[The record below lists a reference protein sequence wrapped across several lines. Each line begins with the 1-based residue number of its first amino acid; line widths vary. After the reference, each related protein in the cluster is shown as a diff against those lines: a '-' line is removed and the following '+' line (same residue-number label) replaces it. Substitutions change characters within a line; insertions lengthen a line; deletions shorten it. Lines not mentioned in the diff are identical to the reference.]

1 MQKRFSGYEALCAAA
16 GCALLAVLA
25 SGCATTKAAKSAPA
39 LASGSCA
46 IALLAHQGE
55 ETFDRELR
63 QRQSKIK
70 QMHEQGL
77 DVAANVEALGWRFVE
92 KARRSYDPGFY
103 KMAEQCATCVE
114 ALNAERLTEPG
125 KLKNAAALLLRGH
138 ILQNLHRFSEAQPL
152 AIELVEKR
160 GLAFD
165 FMLLGDVLLEQGKLR
180 EATVAY
186 QKLLDLK
193 PGLQAYVRAAQ
204 LRWLSG
210 DTEGAIEM
218 ALQAAQAASPKEAEA
233 SAWATTRLAFYQLHH
248 GALPQAAASCESAL
262 ELFPDYAP
270 ALLMKGRVL
279 LAQQRASA
287 AIPFLQTA
295 AKLNPLPE
303 YQWTLADALRA
314 ESRDAE
320 AQTVEAALQ
329 AKGATEDPRTY
340 ALYLATRSSDAAQ
353 AMKLAEEELKTR
365 QDAHSYDALA
375 WAGYRAGQ
383 TEAAWQNM
391 QKALATGVQDT
402 RLHFHAAAIA
412 QAAGQRAE
420 ASKHFKQARQ
430 RSQALLPS
438 ERAQLLKLNL

>member
-1 MQKRFSGYEALCAAA
+1 MQKRFSGFMALGA
-16 GCALLAVLA
+16 ALLAMWA

-39 LASGSCA
+39 LASSGCA

-55 ETFDRELR
+55 TDFDRELR
-63 QRQSKIK
+63 QRQSKIR

-77 DVAANVEALGWRFVE
+77 DVTPNVESLGWRFVE

-103 KMAEQCATCVE
+103 KVAEQCAACVE
-114 ALNAERLTEPG
+114 SLTAELPAEKG

-138 ILQNLHRFSEAQPL
+138 ILQNLHRFGEAQAIAVEL
-152 AIELVEKR
+152 AEKR

-193 PGLQAYVRAAQ
+193 PGLQSYARAAQ

-218 ALQAAQAASPKEAEA
+218 ALQAAQAVSPKEAEA
-233 SAWATTRLAFYQLHH
+233 SAWATTRLAFYQLHY
-248 GALPQAAASCESAL
+248 GALPQAAAACEAAL
-262 ELFPDYAP
+262 QLFPDYAP
-270 ALLMKGRVL
+270 ALLIKGRVL
-279 LAQQRASA
+279 LAQQPASGTSA

-314 ESRDAE
+314 EGREVE
-320 AQTVEAALQ
+320 AQTVETTLQ
-329 AKGATEDPRTY
+329 TKGATEDPRTY
-340 ALYLATRSSDAAQ
+340 ALYLATRQSDAAQ
-353 AMKLAEEELKTR
+353 ALRLAEAELKNR

-375 WAGYRAGQ
+375 WTSYRAGQ
-383 TEAAWQNM
+383 TDAAWQAM
-391 QKALATGVQDT
+391 QKALATGLRDA
-402 RLHFHAAAIA
+402 RLHWHAAAIA
-412 QAAGQRAE
+412 QAAGQRTQAVNF
-420 ASKHFKQARQ
+420 FKLARQ

-438 ERAQLLKLNL
+438 ERAQLLKLDLQ